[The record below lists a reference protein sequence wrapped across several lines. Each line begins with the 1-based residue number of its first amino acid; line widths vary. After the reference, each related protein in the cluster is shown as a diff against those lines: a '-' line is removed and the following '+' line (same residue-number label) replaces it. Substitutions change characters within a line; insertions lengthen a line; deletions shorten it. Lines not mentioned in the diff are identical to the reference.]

1 MNRLKDNIYFKLGA
15 IVFISLLLLIPT
27 AMITNL
33 VTERELTQNN
43 AISEVS
49 SKWGDKQTISGPI
62 ISIPYYKY
70 VKQFSAKDSTD
81 KIVQI
86 KEYLHVLPSKLSIDG
101 NISPEKRYRSI

>member
-33 VTERELTQNN
+33 VTERELTQNY

-49 SKWGDKQTISGPI
+49 S
-62 ISIPYYKY
+62 
-70 VKQFSAKDSTD
+70 
-81 KIVQI
+81 
-86 KEYLHVLPSKLSIDG
+86 
-101 NISPEKRYRSI
+101 